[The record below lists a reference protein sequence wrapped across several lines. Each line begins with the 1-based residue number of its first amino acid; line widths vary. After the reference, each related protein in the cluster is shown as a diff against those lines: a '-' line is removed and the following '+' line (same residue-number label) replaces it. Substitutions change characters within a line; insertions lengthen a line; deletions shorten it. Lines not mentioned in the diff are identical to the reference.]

1 MTQHNQK
8 ITPPTYDYIVQAGDT
23 LSSIAQRAY
32 GNGSQ
37 PYWMALFAAQE
48 GTIGNNPNVIKPGQ
62 QLFIPAIK
70 EYPSADEGSLY
81 IVKGGDTLWGIAER
95 YIHSSGPEYFGPN
108 PDVQGVVDGFYY
120 FNKLEIGDNPD
131 LIRPGQVLFIPGAGG
146 SGLTH

>member
-1 MTQHNQK
+1 MTQLNQK
-8 ITPPTYDYIVQAGDT
+8 ITPPTSDYNVQAGDT
-23 LSSIAQRAY
+23 LSGIAQRAY

-62 QLFIPAIK
+62 HLFIPAIK
-70 EYPSADEGSLY
+70 EIPSANEGSLY
-81 IVKGGDTLWGIAER
+81 IVKAADTPWGIAES
-95 YIHSSGPEYFGPN
+95 YIHSSPEYFGPN

-120 FNKLEIGDNPD
+120 FNKAEIGGNPN

-146 SGLTH
+146 GGMTH

>member
-8 ITPPTYDYIVQAGDT
+8 ITPPTVYTVQAGDT
-23 LSSIAQRAY
+23 LSGIAQRAY
-32 GNGSQ
+32 SNGSQ

-48 GTIGNNPNVIKPGQ
+48 GDIGNNPNVIKPGQ

-70 EYPSADEGSLY
+70 ENPTADEGSLY
-81 IVKGGDTLWGIAER
+81 IVKAGDTLWGIAER

-108 PDVQGVVDGFYY
+108 PDVQDIVDTIYY
-120 FNKLEIGDNPD
+120 YNKPEIGDNPN